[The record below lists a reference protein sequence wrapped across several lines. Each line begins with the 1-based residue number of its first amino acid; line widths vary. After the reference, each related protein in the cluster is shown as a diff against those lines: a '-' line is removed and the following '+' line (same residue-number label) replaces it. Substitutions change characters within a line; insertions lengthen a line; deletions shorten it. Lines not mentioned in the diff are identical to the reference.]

1 MSTPLLGL
9 ADYQALQGATLAF
22 SPADGGEPLGLRLMS
37 VAALRSPTIEGFVL
51 MFSGAPDRVLPQG
64 THLLAHPSQ
73 GNVPIFLG
81 PVMGGGAGEV
91 RYQAV
96 FSRLRTSA

>member
-1 MSTPLLGL
+1 MSAPLLAL
-9 ADYQALQGATLAF
+9 ADYQVLQGTTLAF
-22 SPADGGEPLGLRLMS
+22 APMDGGEPLWLQLVS
-37 VAALRSPTIEGFVL
+37 VEERCSPLVEGFVL
-51 MFSGAPDRVLPQG
+51 LFSGGPDRVLPQG
-64 THLLAHPSQ
+64 THQLVHPSQ
-73 GNVPIFLG
+73 GKVPIFLG

>member
-9 ADYQALQGATLAF
+9 ADYQALQGTTLAF
-22 SPADGGEPLGLRLMS
+22 VPAEGGEPLWLQLQT
-37 VAALRSPTIEGFVL
+37 VQELCSPMVEGFVL
-51 MFSGAPDRVLPQG
+51 LLSGAPDRVLPQG

>member
-1 MSTPLLGL
+1 MLGL
-9 ADYQALQGATLAF
+9 ADYQVLQGTTLAF
-22 SPADGGEPLGLRLMS
+22 APMDGGEPMWLQLVS
-37 VAALRSPTIEGFVL
+37 VEERCSPLVEGFVL
-51 MFSGAPDRVLPQG
+51 LFSGSPDRVLPQG

-73 GNVPIFLG
+73 GNVPVFLG

-96 FSRLRTSA
+96 FSRLRISA

>member
-22 SPADGGEPLGLRLMS
+22 SPADGGEPLWLQLVS

-51 MFSGAPDRVLPQG
+51 MFSGAQDRVLPQG

>member
-1 MSTPLLGL
+1 MSAPLLGL
-9 ADYQALQGATLAF
+9 AHYQALRGATLAIA
-22 SPADGGEPLGLRLMS
+22 PADGGEPMWLQLVS
-37 VAALRSPTIEGFVL
+37 VEEQCSPLVESFVL
-51 MFSGAPDRVLPQG
+51 LFSGSPDRVLPQG

-73 GNVPIFLG
+73 GKVPVFLG